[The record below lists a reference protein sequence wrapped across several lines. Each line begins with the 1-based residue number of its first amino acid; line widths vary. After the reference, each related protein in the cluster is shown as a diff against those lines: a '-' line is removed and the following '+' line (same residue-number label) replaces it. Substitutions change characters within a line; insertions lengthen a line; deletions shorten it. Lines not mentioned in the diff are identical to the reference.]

1 MRYPGKS
8 LSRVALIA
16 AIVVSTTGSRSVAAQ
31 MGAIPGGWNAST
43 DTSGDYHVG
52 SDVSRRPGGVGMM
65 SGYIRANV
73 KAPTSSA
80 SLTQA
85 ISAEHFR
92 GHRVRLTGFV
102 RFSRDTG
109 VALLFLR
116 VEEKGR
122 ELANEYRGAR
132 VFVPARNSDDERG
145 WVKYSIVVDI
155 PEYSTGLR
163 IGLINMGAYEAWL
176 DDVRFELVGNT
187 VSLTGS
193 TLGSPPNVRSTEE
206 VAVGLKR
213 PESTDR
219 KLAMAFVNLDFESPL
234 LPARR

>member
-16 AIVVSTTGSRSVAAQ
+16 AVAVSTAGTSSVAAQ

-52 SDVSRRPGGVGMM
+52 SDVSRRPGGSGMM

-73 KAPTSSA
+73 KGPTSSA

-102 RFSRDTG
+102 RFSPDTG
-109 VALLFLR
+109 LALLFLR

-122 ELANEYRGAR
+122 ELANDYKGAR
-132 VFVPARNSDDERG
+132 VFVPARNSDDELG

-155 PEYSTGLR
+155 PDHSTGLR
-163 IGLINMGAYEAWL
+163 IGLINVGAYEAWL

-193 TLGSPPNVRSTEE
+193 ALGSPPNGSTEE
-206 VAVGLKR
+206 VSGGLKR
-213 PESTDR
+213 LASTDR